1 MTLNRNHHPNGGV
14 LIQAG
19 ESILREC
26 KNVELSFSDIT
37 PKNDLFKGTKK
48 GSVYL
53 TQYRM
58 VFISGTMK
66 EKFCSFMFPYYLMK
80 NCSIEQPVFAA
91 NYIQGLIKAEAG
103 GGWEGQANFK
113 MSFPSGGA
121 IELGQHLFKL
131 ATNASRAPPAQN
143 GAFGLA
149 AGMNGYASPAMPQP
163 YPYAYPSMP
172 QAGYN
177 PYPQPPPPAGVY
189 PSAPMYMAPP
199 PPYPGPPQDW
209 CPPPVAPGNTK
220 AAEAASSAFYNPS
233 NPHNV
238 YMPMDQPPPYFPPEN
253 PEKKN
258 N

>member
-26 KNVELSFSDIT
+26 KNVELSFSDVT

-58 VFISGTMK
+58 VFVSSTMK
-66 EKFCSFMFPYYLMK
+66 EKFCSLMFPYYLMK

-121 IELGQHLFKL
+121 IELGQHIFKL

-163 YPYAYPSMP
+163 YPYPYPSMP

-177 PYPQPPPPAGVY
+177 PYPQPPAAGVY

-199 PPYPGPPQDW
+199 PPYPGPPQNW
-209 CPPPVAPGNTK
+209 CPPPVANGNAK
-220 AAEAASSAFYNPS
+220 AAEAASGAFYNPS
-233 NPHNV
+233 NPHSV

-253 PEKKN
+253 PDKKN

>member
-1 MTLNRNHHPNGGV
+1 MTLNQNHHPNGGV

-26 KNVELSFSDIT
+26 KSVELTFSDIT

-48 GSVYL
+48 GSVFL
-53 TQYRM
+53 TQYKM
-58 VFISGTMK
+58 VFVSSVMK
-66 EKFCSFMFPYYLMK
+66 DKFCSFMFPYYLMK

-113 MSFPSGGA
+113 MCFPSGGA
-121 IELGQHLFKL
+121 IELGQQLFKL

-143 GAFGLA
+143 GSA
-149 AGMNGYASPAMPQP
+149 AGMNGYASPAMPQL
-163 YPYAYPSMP
+163 YPYPSMP
-172 QAGYN
+172 QPAYS
-177 PYPQPPPPAGVY
+177 PYPYPPTAAGVY

-209 CPPPVAPGNTK
+209 CPPPVAPGNAK

-233 NPHNV
+233 NPHSV
-238 YMPMDQPPPYFPPEN
+238 YMPMDQPPPYYPPEN
-253 PEKKN
+253 PDKKN
-258 N
+258 M

>member
-1 MTLNRNHHPNGGV
+1 MIHTFNHHITVLLDSGVLVQGDRAEGRMQVLIGNLNETVGGV
-14 LIQAG
+14 RVFQ
-19 ESILREC
+19 
-26 KNVELSFSDIT
+26 
-37 PKNDLFKGTKK
+37 
-48 GSVYL
+48 
-53 TQYRM
+53 M
-58 VFISGTMK
+58 VFVSSTMK
-66 EKFCSFMFPYYLMK
+66 EKFCSLMFPYYLMK

-121 IELGQHLFKL
+121 IDLGQHLFKL

-163 YPYAYPSMP
+163 YPYPYPYPSMP
-172 QAGYN
+172 QVRM
-177 PYPQPPPPAGVY
+177 GVY

-209 CPPPVAPGNTK
+209 CPPPAAPGNTK

-233 NPHNV
+233 NPHSV
-238 YMPMDQPPPYFPPEN
+238 YI
-253 PEKKN
+253 KN
-258 N
+258 NDRWIDRQIDG

>member
-1 MTLNRNHHPNGGV
+1 MTLNRNHHPNGGI

-37 PKNDLFKGTKK
+37 PKNDLFRGTKK

-58 VFISGTMK
+58 VFVSSTMK

-143 GAFGLA
+143 GAFGLP

-163 YPYAYPSMP
+163 YPYPYPSMP

-177 PYPQPPPPAGVY
+177 PYPQPPA
-189 PSAPMYMAPP
+189 AA
-199 PPYPGPPQDW
+199 
-209 CPPPVAPGNTK
+209 VAPGNAK

-253 PEKKN
+253 PDKKN